1 MRLERSNYC
10 RRLADSCNSRPILL
24 LVDQT
29 GKAADGT
36 VMIRT
41 LPKRPPPTFAHA

>member
-1 MRLERSNYC
+1 MRSERSNYC
-10 RRLADSCNSRPILL
+10 RRLADSCKSRPILL
-24 LVDQT
+24 QVDQT

-41 LPKRPPPTFAHA
+41 LPTRTPPSFAHA